1 MRGRERGVSL
11 ADRRAPTASRTLS
24 SAQDVAR
31 RSAER
36 PRARAVQLDVAS
48 PELGAVIAAHDLVVS
63 LVPYVHH
70 AKIIRLAVQGGTHV
84 VTTSYISAAI
94 GALHDAAAEAGITV
108 LNEVGVDPGVDHL
121 YAVKAIHEIHE
132 KGGKVN
138 LDFFCPASTL
148 PLYWKYV

>member
-1 MRGRERGVSL
+1 M
-11 ADRRAPTASRTLS
+11 
-24 SAQDVAR
+24 
-31 RSAER
+31 
-36 PRARAVQLDVAS
+36 
-48 PELGAVIAAHDLVVS
+48 IAAHDLVVS

-94 GALHDAAAEAGITV
+94 GALDDAAAEAGITV

-132 KGGKVN
+132 KGGKVSWIPFLFLASN
-138 LDFFCPASTL
+138 LLDLFIGNMTSRLLANTYGRALDLVFF
-148 PLYWKYV
+148 